1 MNQTMHNL
9 LGKRALVGGASHGI
23 GRACAAALAELG
35 ADVTLLARD
44 EKALADV
51 ASSLPRSGDQ
61 AHGFLAVDFS
71 NPDSLGA
78 TLREHIEANGPVHV
92 LINNTGGPASGP
104 LMDATADH
112 LIEGITKHVVAFQ
125 ASVQAAVPGMKAEK
139 YGRIINI
146 ISTSVLLPIQGLGVS
161 NTTRG
166 AVANWGR
173 TLAGE
178 LGPFGITVN
187 NILPGFTATD
197 RLTSLLSKK
206 AARLCTTLDAIEQQ
220 AKAGIPMGRF
230 ADAGEIGAVVAFLAS
245 PSASYLSGVNLPVDG
260 ARTAVQ

>member
-1 MNQTMHNL
+1 MTQATQDL
-9 LGKRALVGGASHGI
+9 LGKRALIGGASHGI
-23 GRACAAALAELG
+23 GRACAKEIATRG

-44 EKALADV
+44 EKALAEV
-51 ASSLPRSGDQ
+51 ASALPRSGDQ
-61 AHGFLAVDFS
+61 SHGFLAVDFA
-71 NPDSLGA
+71 NPTALCETVRGQ
-78 TLREHIEANGPVHV
+78 IEANGPVHV
-92 LINNTGGPASGP
+92 LVNNTGGPASGP
-104 LMDATADH
+104 LMNATSDH
-112 LIEGITKHVVAFQ
+112 LIEGITKHVLAFQ
-125 ASVQAAVPGMKAEK
+125 ALVQAAVPGMKADR

-187 NILPGFTATD
+187 NILPGFTATA

-206 AARLCTTLDAIEQQ
+206 ATRLDTTLEAVEEQ

-230 ADAGEIGAVVAFLAS
+230 ADAREIGAVVAFLAS
-245 PSASYLSGVNLPVDG
+245 PAASYLSGVNLPVDG

>member
-1 MNQTMHNL
+1 MSQTIEDL
-9 LGKRALVGGASHGI
+9 LGRRALIGGASHGI
-23 GRACAAALAELG
+23 GRACAVEIAARG

-44 EKALADV
+44 EKTLADV
-51 ASSLPRSGDQ
+51 VSALPRSGDQ
-61 AHGFLAVDFS
+61 THGFLAVDFAE
-71 NPDSLGA
+71 PKSLGEA
-78 TLREHIEANGPVHV
+78 VREHIEATGAVHV

-104 LMDATADH
+104 LLDATSDH
-112 LIEGITKHVVAFQ
+112 LIEGITKHVLAFQ
-125 ASVQAAVPGMKAEK
+125 AMVQAAVPGMKAEQ

-187 NILPGFTATD
+187 NILPGFTATE

-206 AARLCTTLDAIEQQ
+206 ATRLGTSLEAVEEQ
-220 AKAGIPMGRF
+220 AKQGIPMGRF
-230 ADAGEIGAVVAFLAS
+230 ADAREIGAVVAFLAS
-245 PSASYLSGVNLPVDG
+245 PAASYLSGVNLPVDG